1 MASNPFTKWLNNW
14 YFQVVVFLAALAFLS
29 FTGWLAAGLIPAY
42 ILNIMLFIGINMIMG
57 LGLNLITGVTGQLSL
72 GHAAFMSIGAYAS
85 AIATVNYRLPFLA
98 GLVIG
103 GLIAALVAVIIGF
116 PILRLTGDYLA
127 ITTLGFAE
135 IVRVVFTNLKI
146 TNGAIGFLGI
156 RGATSFSIVLPLVVL
171 TILAM
176 VALEKSRVGR
186 AMLAIREDEIASA
199 AVGINTARYKIQAF
213 AIGSFCAGVGG
224 ALFAHTTTFIQP
236 TDFGFLKSV
245 DLLCIVVL
253 GGLGSIPGTI
263 IGAVVL
269 TAFPEVLRSLA
280 NYRMI
285 VYGLLLI
292 VIMIFRPHGLMGGI
306 SFRQAVRRALLL
318 ARWKPNGVSNSTPG
332 SSPGDQSNGKSNGN
346 PGGRGAAR

>member
-1 MASNPFTKWLNNW
+1 MTIRKIDNW
-14 YFQVVVFLAALAFLS
+14 VLQVLLFLAALALLALV
-29 FTGWLAAGLIPAY
+29 GWLVGGLIPAY
-42 ILNIMLFIGINMIMG
+42 FLNIMLFVGINMIMG

-85 AIATVNYRLPFLA
+85 AIATVNYHLPFLF
-98 GLVIG
+98 GILVG
-103 GLIAALVAVIIGF
+103 GTIAALVAVIIGF

-156 RGATSFSIVLPLVVL
+156 RNATTFPIVLLIVVV

-176 VALEKSRVGR
+176 FALEKSRVGR

-199 AVGINTARYKIQAF
+199 SVGINTALYKIQAF
-213 AIGSFCAGVGG
+213 AVGSFCAGVGG

-253 GGLGSIPGTI
+253 GGLGSIPGTV
-263 IGAVVL
+263 IGAIVL
-269 TAFPEVLRSLA
+269 TAFPEVLRSLS

-292 VIMIFRPHGLMGGI
+292 VIMIFRPHGLMGGV

-318 ARWKPNGVSNSTPG
+318 PWRK
-332 SSPGDQSNGKSNGN
+332 Q
-346 PGGRGAAR
+346 GGQGASR